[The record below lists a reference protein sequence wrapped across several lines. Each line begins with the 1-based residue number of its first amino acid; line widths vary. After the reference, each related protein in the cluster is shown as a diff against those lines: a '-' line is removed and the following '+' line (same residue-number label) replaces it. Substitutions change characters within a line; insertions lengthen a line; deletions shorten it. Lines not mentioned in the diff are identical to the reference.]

1 MSSQPRIR
9 LTPDEYLTIERQAEY
24 KSEYFN
30 GEVFAM
36 SGGTKQHNLITVN
49 VSSSLHAQLRKRPC
63 TVYSSDQRVKVSATG
78 LYTYPDIS
86 VVCGEAKYDNNQQ
99 DTLLNPTV
107 IIEVLSK
114 STAGYDRDEKF
125 AHYRKLDSLSQYV
138 LIAQVRCHVETYTR
152 QASGDWLL
160 SETDEIQQS
169 ITLPA
174 IECRLTLSDIYEKV
188 EILPSQT

>member
-1 MSSQPRIR
+1 
-9 LTPDEYLTIERQAEY
+9 LAIERESAY

-30 GEVFAM
+30 GETFAM

-63 TVYSSDQRVKVSATG
+63 AVYSSDQRVKVSATG

-86 VVCGEAKYDNNQQ
+86 VVCGEAKFDDAQQ

-114 STAGYDRDEKF
+114 STDGYDRNEKF
-125 AHYRKLDSLSQYV
+125 AHYRKLESLAEYA
-138 LIAQVRCHVETYTR
+138 LIAQKRRHVEHYTKR
-152 QASGDWLL
+152 PDGDWLL
-160 SETDEIQQS
+160 SETDNLEQTIFLPS
-169 ITLPA
+169 IGCA
-174 IECRLTLSDIYEKV
+174 LSLLDAYEKV
-188 EILPSQT
+188 DLAES

>member
-114 STAGYDRDEKF
+114 STAGYDRNEKF
-125 AHYRKLDSLSQYV
+125 AHYRKLDSLSQYI
-138 LIAQVRCHVETYTR
+138 LIAQVRCHVEIYTR
-152 QASGDWLL
+152 QANGDWLL
-160 SETDEIQQS
+160 SETDEIQQG
-169 ITLPA
+169 ITLPS
-174 IECRLTLSDIYEKV
+174 IECRLALSDIYEKV